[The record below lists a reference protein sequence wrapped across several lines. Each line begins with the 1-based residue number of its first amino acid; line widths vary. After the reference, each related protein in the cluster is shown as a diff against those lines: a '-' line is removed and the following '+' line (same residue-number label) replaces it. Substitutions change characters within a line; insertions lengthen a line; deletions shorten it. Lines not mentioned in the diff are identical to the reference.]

1 MAVRGIEMYQD
12 PCPRGPFGNTPS
24 RHCPH
29 CVLVHEGIIY
39 SDQSACHYCRGYTFH
54 SLRQLQRDCPL
65 GLPSSGD
72 YRPYTFSKLIHNSK
86 GIENICHIAVLF
98 IGGQVIMNVQPCDI
112 HKFPRQSTYFIVYEV
127 TKARLWDISYTLT

>member
-1 MAVRGIEMYQD
+1 MHMDLDFYGLLTLIISCWQSLGSQLYAITKDNMAVRGIEMYQD

-24 RHCPH
+24 QHCPH

-98 IGGQVIMNVQPCDI
+98 IGGQVIMNV
-112 HKFPRQSTYFIVYEV
+112 
-127 TKARLWDISYTLT
+127 